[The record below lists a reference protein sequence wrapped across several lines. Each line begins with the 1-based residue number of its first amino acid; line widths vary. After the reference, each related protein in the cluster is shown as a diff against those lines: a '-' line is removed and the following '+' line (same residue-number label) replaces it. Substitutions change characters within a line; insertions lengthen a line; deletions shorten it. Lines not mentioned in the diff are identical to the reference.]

1 MENGSIVYMG
11 LSASCHEIKHCK
23 LLFVRRFLS
32 FILSL
37 TFILFFF
44 GSYGIIGQSYQTDIY
59 LIPRLSSE
67 GSEGNLLESSSVG
80 NKIKIFSHCLYVLKK
95 DKDSYCIGLFPPQI
109 SASSYV
115 LKLETPMPVGR
126 GHSISHYFVCSMYQL
141 GKSNVQHVRN
151 VSSPIRKQTKLTK
164 QKNRRQ
170 KKKCTFVIEAFEPDT
185 SRECIPLLIDE
196 DVLYNACKHSSN
208 GVQIMEG
215 GTSILVP
222 CYLF

>member
-1 MENGSIVYMG
+1 MTR
-11 LSASCHEIKHCK
+11 K
-23 LLFVRRFLS
+23 
-32 FILSL
+32 
-37 TFILFFF
+37 
-44 GSYGIIGQSYQTDIY
+44 
-59 LIPRLSSE
+59 PRLSSE

-222 CYLF
+222 CYLFKTFGKNTNMIPLFLFRFNFCFLYIYRSKNH